1 MMLLCAFATMLLLMW
16 QWLLL
21 LLLLMMMIFKALL
34 LPRPRNP
41 YTPNRQTL
49 NLHSIGLLN

>member
-41 YTPNRQTL
+41 YTPKRQTL
-49 NLHSIGLLN
+49 NLHSI